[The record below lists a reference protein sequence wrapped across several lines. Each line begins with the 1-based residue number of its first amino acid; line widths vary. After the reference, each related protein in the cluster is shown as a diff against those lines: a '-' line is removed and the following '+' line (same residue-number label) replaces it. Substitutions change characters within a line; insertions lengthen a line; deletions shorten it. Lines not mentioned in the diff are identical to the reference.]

1 VAQTIHPTPLR
12 DTHRAPQT
20 AFPAQTWLRV
30 AGIVVVAVSLFGA
43 IFPYFSEGVGLPLD
57 GAPDGAMTT
66 WRTVL
71 HLIPGVV
78 GVAGGLYLL
87 AWGRR
92 GPSRPPLG
100 ARRATLAVRSTVVA
114 GGWFCVGPY
123 LWAIV
128 SPEHAVGTGGMAG
141 TMTTMKMSWIG
152 NVIMPVTEGL
162 AKVDPKMTTVTC
174 AFTMGVCHWAV
185 GALVVLGGLAAM
197 GIGLGKGPLSGLSA
211 VAEPTP
217 TGVGSR
223 S

>member
-1 VAQTIHPTPLR
+1 VAQTIHPTPVQQR
-12 DTHRAPQT
+12 RSAETP
-20 AFPAQTWLRV
+20 FPAQTWLKV
-30 AGIVVVAVSLFGA
+30 SGVVVILVSLFGA
-43 IFPYFSEGVGLPLD
+43 IFPYFSKGVGLPLD

-92 GPSRPPLG
+92 GPVHPPLG
-100 ARRATLAVRSTVVA
+100 VRRATLAVRATVVA

-128 SPEHAVGTGGMAG
+128 APEHAVGTGGMAG
-141 TMTTMKMSWIG
+141 TMTAMKMSWIG

-162 AKVDPKMTTVTC
+162 AKVDPKMTTATC

-211 VAEPTP
+211 EIGSSPVAVDT
-217 TGVGSR
+217 R